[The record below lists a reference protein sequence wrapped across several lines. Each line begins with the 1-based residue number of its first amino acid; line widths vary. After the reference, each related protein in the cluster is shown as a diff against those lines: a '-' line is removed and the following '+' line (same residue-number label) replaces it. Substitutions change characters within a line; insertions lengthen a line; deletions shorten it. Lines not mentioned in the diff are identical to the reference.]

1 MAAVIK
7 LSSVGY
13 TPPIRVG
20 LTSTAGSVT
29 LRSDPSSN
37 RLDMLNDVVES
48 SPENGSTLIYD
59 AATDKYNVQ
68 RLVVNADDITDV
80 DGGTF

>member
-1 MAAVIK
+1 MAAIIK
-7 LSSVGY
+7 LSRVGY
-13 TPPIRVG
+13 TPPVRVG

-48 SPENGSTLIYD
+48 APENGSTLIYD

-68 RLVVNADDITDV
+68 RLVVNAEDITEV

>member
-1 MAAVIK
+1 MSATIK
-7 LSSVGY
+7 LSRVGY
-13 TPPIRVG
+13 TPPVRVG

-29 LRSDPSSN
+29 LRGNAAAN

-48 SPENGSTLIYD
+48 SPPNGSTLVYNST
-59 AATDKYNVQ
+59 TDKYVVQ
-68 RLVVNADDITDV
+68 RLTINSDDIPDV